1 PPARGQPL
9 AVPVDGP
16 ALVLGPQDVRRGPGV
31 VRPGGDGGGEA
42 VDPEHAGVGRTGT
55 ALAGLERHLP
65 PTPPALQLGD
75 EVRQPVVSMRS
86 SGPVLST
93 GPVRP
98 DGRGVV
104 HRASAETYVIR
115 YVRSP
120 SLINP
125 SATSRQPHRCTV
137 AIADTAGVPVA
148 VVFDGGGP
156 WSGALGCG
164 WARPGSEVTIGGM
177 CSI

>member
-1 PPARGQPL
+1 
-9 AVPVDGP
+9 
-16 ALVLGPQDVRRGPGV
+16 
-31 VRPGGDGGGEA
+31 
-42 VDPEHAGVGRTGT
+42 GT
-55 ALAGLERHLP
+55 ALAGLERNLHP
-65 PTPPALQLGD
+65 QAAALQLGD

-93 GPVRP
+93 GPVWP
-98 DGRGVV
+98 AGRGVV

-137 AIADTAGVPVA
+137 AIADTAGVPEVGHSA
-148 VVFDGGGP
+148 ERR
-156 WSGALGCG
+156 SSE
-164 WARPGSEVTIGGM
+164 RPGEPDSRISWLRLVSEVTFVTCAPFAVTRVYVFEKDLGG
-177 CSI
+177 SGLHGGSGAPGGT